1 MADATYKAFA
11 GIRNTLPPERL
22 APEDLTEAVNVDI
35 DDSGRVS
42 RRAGTTLQ
50 VAGAAHSLWS
60 DGEDCLYVAGSA
72 LKRLNADFSSTTL
85 ATGLLLDMPN
95 NYVAVNGN
103 IYWSNGQQSGA
114 LANGRS
120 RSWGMTLPEPPGLLA
135 IAGLLP
141 AGAYQAVL
149 TTLRADGQ
157 ESGAGIASLIT
168 LPDNAGVRVSW
179 PVPPDPA
186 IVEVA
191 VYLTEPDGKTLY
203 QAAVVAASNGSV
215 DITSYRTALPL
226 ATQWLDQPPAG
237 QCLAVHRGR
246 IIIAAGNVLFA
257 TAALGY
263 EYCDRRDYIPLDGSS
278 ITFVAAV
285 EHGLFVGTEQQV
297 YFLAGDRLEDLAL
310 KVVVDGAGIARS
322 AVAAD
327 GFAVSGNAGLAG
339 QQCVLFATSEGICQ
353 GNPDGSLLH
362 LTHERYRYLASAT
375 GAAHFR
381 RSAVLNQYLLFLS

>member
-11 GIRNTLPPERL
+11 GVRNTLPAERL
-22 APEDLTEAVNVDI
+22 APEDLTAAVNVDI
-35 DDSGRVS
+35 DDSGRVA

-50 VAGAAHSLWS
+50 VAGAAHSLWA
-60 DGEDCLYVAGSA
+60 DGDTCLYVAGSA
-72 LKRLNADFSSTTL
+72 LKRLNPDFSSTTL
-85 ATGLLLDMPN
+85 ATGLLADVPN

-120 RSWGMTLPEPPGLLA
+120 RSWGMTLPEPPGLAA
-135 IAGLLP
+135 IPGALS

-168 LPDNAGVRVSW
+168 LDDNGGLRVTW
-179 PVPPDPA
+179 AVPADPA
-186 IVEVA
+186 LVEVA
-191 VYLTEPDGKTLY
+191 VYLSEPDGKTLY
-203 QAAVVAASNGSV
+203 QAAVVAASDGVV
-215 DITSYRTALPL
+215 DITSGRSALPL

-237 QCLAVHRGR
+237 QCLALHRGR

-263 EYCDRRDYIPLDGSS
+263 EYCDRRDYLPLDGSS
-278 ITFVAAV
+278 IRFVAGV
-285 EHGLFVGTEQQV
+285 EHGLFVGTEQKV
-297 YFLAGDRLEDLAL
+297 YFLAGDRLEDLTR
-310 KVVVDGAGIARS
+310 KVAVDGAGIARS

-327 GFAVSGNAGLAG
+327 GYAVSGNAGLAG
-339 QQCVLFATSEGICQ
+339 QQCVLFATSLGICL
-353 GNPDGSLLH
+353 GTPDGSVQN
-362 LTHERYRYLASAT
+362 LTEERYRYTATAS

-381 RSAVLNQYLLFLS
+381 RSALLNQYLLFLS